1 MDEKILYDALLRI
14 GDNLG
19 EREMESFE
27 FAFRN
32 GELSIEECSRRLLV
46 NRNPLLVIH

>member
-1 MDEKILYDALLRI
+1 MRRSYMTLFFRS
-14 GDNLG
+14 